1 VRAGPR
7 AESQNRELEP
17 AIFPGRPISNA
28 MRAFATTLTADP
40 CAHPS
45 FNLNSCTNGKFVL
58 GRENCLVPGNKQS
71 VATPFTPSHEGN
83 VTFVNLATSK
93 LNPPPGP
100 TQGCVPDVPGK
111 VTVAIYSDPLCQGRP
126 DQLLADTI
134 LDNRYFSM
142 HKPGSKRFSLL
153 LALSLPRG
161 H

>member
-1 VRAGPR
+1 MP
-7 AESQNRELEP
+7 
-17 AIFPGRPISNA
+17 
-28 MRAFATTLTADP
+28 AFATTLTADP

-83 VTFVNLATSK
+83 VTFVNLAISK
-93 LNPPPGP
+93 LLLNSPPGP
-100 TQGCVPDVPGK
+100 TQGCVPDAPGK

-142 HKPGSKRFSLL
+142 HKLGSKRFSLL